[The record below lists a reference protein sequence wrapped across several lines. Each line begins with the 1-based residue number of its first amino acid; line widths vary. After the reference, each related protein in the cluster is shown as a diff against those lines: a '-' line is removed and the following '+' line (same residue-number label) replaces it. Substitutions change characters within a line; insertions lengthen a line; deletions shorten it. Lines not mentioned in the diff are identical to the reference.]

1 MLTLQNDPP
10 SLDTVAQNDG
20 KENYKKYSKM
30 FRKMISSCL
39 MKEPAQRY
47 KKLLYTTEGCRLNTP
62 SFFYANE
69 RKVFSHWHLIV
80 HFYQTVL
87 PVSGIL

>member
-47 KKLLYTTEGCRLNTP
+47 SVQNNVKLRLLDLMNLVEFKHTCT
-62 SFFYANE
+62 Y
-69 RKVFSHWHLIV
+69 VYMYMYH
-80 HFYQTVL
+80 
-87 PVSGIL
+87 